1 MTNYLKTSLAAPE
14 LGLSQ
19 GHLKR
24 QMEGKGGPLKQG
36 EHFVLGP
43 TPNSPIQWDVEAC
56 RAAFHRLGML
66 RRMADKELQS
76 AGISNLAERQPAR
89 GL

>member
-1 MTNYLKTSLAAPE
+1 MSTYLKTSMAAPE

-24 QMEGKGGPLKQG
+24 QTEDKGGPLKQG
-36 EHFVLGP
+36 EHYFQGP
-43 TPNSPIQWDVEAC
+43 AKNSSIQWDVDAC

-66 RRMADKELQS
+66 RRKADQALQA
-76 AGISNLAERQPAR
+76 AGITDLAERQSER
-89 GL
+89 G

>member
-1 MTNYLKTSLAAPE
+1 MPKLLKTSLASPE

-24 QMEGKGGPLKQG
+24 QTEDKGGPLKQG
-36 EHFVLGP
+36 EHYFLGP
-43 TPNSPIQWDVEAC
+43 TRNSPIQWDVDAC

>member
-1 MTNYLKTSLAAPE
+1 MTTYLKTSLAAPE

-24 QMEGKGGPLKQG
+24 QMEGKGGLLRQG

-43 TPNSPIQWDVEAC
+43 TPNGPIQWDVEAC